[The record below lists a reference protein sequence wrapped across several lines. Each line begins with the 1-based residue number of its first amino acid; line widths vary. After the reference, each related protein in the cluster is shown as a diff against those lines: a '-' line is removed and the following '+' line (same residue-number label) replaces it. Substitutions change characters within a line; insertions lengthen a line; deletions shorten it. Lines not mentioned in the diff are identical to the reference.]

1 MDAAWMKRRRKAARM
16 NLLAEPRLKFEILL
30 IEDNAAD
37 ARLVSL
43 ALKGFEADY
52 QLRIIRDGGMALD
65 FIGHKDHFQDAPWP
79 DVVLL
84 DWMLPVAG
92 GAEILAEIRR
102 TPELRDIPVIV
113 VSGIYSAEVEKSI
126 YEAGA
131 NTFIEKPITLDRF
144 SIILQH
150 FMDALK
156 RKREIPPPPDP
167 HSS

>member
-1 MDAAWMKRRRKAARM
+1 M
-16 NLLAEPRLKFEILL
+16 NLLAEPPFKFEILL

-37 ARLVSL
+37 ARLVSM

-52 QLRIIRDGGMALD
+52 QLRVITDGGLALD
-65 FIGHKDHFQDAPWP
+65 FLGHKDKFHDAPRP

-84 DWMLPVAG
+84 DWILPVAG
-92 GAEILAEIRR
+92 GDEILKEIRQNQD
-102 TPELRDIPVIV
+102 LRNIPVIV
-113 VSGIYSAEVEKSI
+113 LSGLYSAEVERLI

-150 FMDALK
+150 FKDALK
-156 RKREIPPPPDP
+156 RKKELPPPPG
-167 HSS
+167 SSSP